1 MLEKDVKKSLKEYL
15 TKIGAYQFWP
25 VPTGFG
31 ATTVDC
37 LFCYQGRFYA
47 VECKRPGVNKTTP
60 AQETVLNKVADAGG
74 DWALENDPKLP
85 NVRGML
91 RRLGYTFLSD

>member
-1 MLEKDVKKSLKEYL
+1 MLERDVKKSLKEYL

-37 LFCYQGRFYA
+37 LFCHKGRFFG
-47 VECKRPGVNKTTP
+47 VETKRPGAKATIRQKITMNLI
-60 AQETVLNKVADAGG
+60 ELAGG
-74 DWALENDPKLP
+74 DACLEDSPALLAVKE
-85 NVRGML
+85 ML
-91 RRLGYTFLSD
+91 GE